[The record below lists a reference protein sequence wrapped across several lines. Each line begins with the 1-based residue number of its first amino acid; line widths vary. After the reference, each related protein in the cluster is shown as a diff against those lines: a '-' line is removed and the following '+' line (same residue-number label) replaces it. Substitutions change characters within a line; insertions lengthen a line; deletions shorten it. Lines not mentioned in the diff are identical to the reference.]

1 MPRNPFRYL
10 QPVAPEAFLGRW
22 PLVKRIALD
31 LLLDEG
37 DSHAIIA
44 GRRCGKSSLLNA
56 LAHQLRQPSTTD
68 AGDWLALPLHLD
80 FKAVALTSVEAF
92 FAYVLTEVRDRVD
105 ADAVY
110 RPADAWPTPVRLEAD
125 WFEKLAAAPGLSLR
139 DFNRALGYM
148 LKQLDTTSAPVRLV
162 LLLDEVDET
171 LDQSWTET
179 LFNQLRA
186 LIYSS
191 ELKERVRLV
200 LTGSR
205 RFLDQVNMRG
215 SPLWN
220 VLKLHYL
227 AVMDETAIG
236 QLCARAAG
244 LPVVAAQAVWQQSG
258 GHPFVAQYLLHH
270 VWEQTAADFTKADPA
285 LLDRLSAR
293 FQHEQ
298 LFDLEGWAHAIEAAG
313 LRTYALLPAP
323 PDWIEE
329 SELVTA
335 IADPTLNLKR
345 GLIAL
350 CYHGLAAHDEGW
362 AHYQRTGALFKQWFD
377 DQGMRY
383 LTEIRSNEPSSPLP
397 KLRAALASLYP
408 EANSALR
415 IAEDASLPTKSI
427 TFGGNAT
434 NLWHNILAE
443 AQKHQNAIARLTQ
456 LALED
461 YPDNPLLRDA
471 AHPYFDTQKTG
482 KG

>member
-1 MPRNPFRYL
+1 MQRNPFRYL
-10 QPVAPEAFLGRW
+10 QPVAPDAFLGRW

-68 AGDWLALPLHLD
+68 AGDWLALPLALD
-80 FKAVALTSVEAF
+80 FKAMTLISVEEF
-92 FAYVLTEVRDRVD
+92 FAQVLAEVRRCVD
-105 ADAVY
+105 VATRR
-110 RPADAWPTPVRLEAD
+110 RPPDAWPTPVPLAAH
-125 WFEKLAAAPGLSLR
+125 WFEQLAESRTLTLR
-139 DFNRALGYM
+139 DFTDALGYV
-148 LKQLDTTSAPVRLV
+148 LDQLDQPRLPVRLV

-270 VWEQTAADFTKADPA
+270 LWEQTTADFTKADPT
-285 LLDRLSAR
+285 LLGRLSAR

-329 SELVTA
+329 SELVPA

-377 DQGMRY
+377 DQGLRY
-383 LTEIRSNEPSSPLP
+383 LAQISSHEPSSPLP

-415 IAEDASLPTKSI
+415 IAEDAGLPTKSI

-443 AQKHQNAIARLTQ
+443 AQKHQDAITRLTE

-461 YPDNPLLRDA
+461 YPNNPLLRA
-471 AHPYFDTQKTG
+471 AAQSYFDTQNTG